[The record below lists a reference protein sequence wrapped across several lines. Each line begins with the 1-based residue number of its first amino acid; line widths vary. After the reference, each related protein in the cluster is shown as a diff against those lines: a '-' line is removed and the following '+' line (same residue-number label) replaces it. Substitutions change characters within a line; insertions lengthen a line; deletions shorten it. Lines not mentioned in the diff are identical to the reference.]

1 MKISMGEQIYMSKTS
16 VNEILER
23 KKLANYC
30 EN

>member
-1 MKISMGEQIYMSKTS
+1 MGEQIYMSKTS
-16 VNEILER
+16 VNEIFDR